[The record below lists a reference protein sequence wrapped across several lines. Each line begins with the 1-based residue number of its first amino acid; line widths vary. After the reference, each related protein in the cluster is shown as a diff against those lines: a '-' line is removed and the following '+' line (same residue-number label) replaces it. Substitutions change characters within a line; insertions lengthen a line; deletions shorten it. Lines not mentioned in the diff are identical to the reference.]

1 MSSILL
7 MLFGQIIGLLLS
19 MLICKKLI
27 EKWDK
32 DKIKN
37 EQKQEA
43 ETKNG
48 TIYQSGRDT
57 NING

>member
-57 NING
+57 NINE